1 MAKTYYR
8 ENTKLLKSLDD
19 FDHNYQKN
27 EVLQWCFSS
36 PFPSRFL
43 YYALSSRNF
52 EYIELCRFLITD
64 LSRVLQ
70 SQSMNYAANGQFYRG
85 MKVTNEG
92 LEKLI
97 KHTGKLI
104 CPNLRPVLFKISG
117 SSSVP
122 TGQGTAGLVVFDV
135 YTTFR
140 VKYINC
146 GPVSIVKLEL
156 ADEIGRNL
164 ARKYRMKYKS
174 ENILSLLDQFSAL
187 AKPPARLSPVRQLSL
202 PLTNVTSKMTA
213 EKVR

>member
-1 MAKTYYR
+1 LDLARSTDYR
-8 ENTKLLKSLDD
+8 PD
-19 FDHNYQKN
+19 
-27 EVLQWCFSS
+27 
-36 PFPSRFL
+36 
-43 YYALSSRNF
+43 
-52 EYIELCRFLITD
+52 
-64 LSRVLQ
+64 
-70 SQSMNYAANGQFYRG
+70 
-85 MKVTNEG
+85 
-92 LEKLI
+92 
-97 KHTGKLI
+97 
-104 CPNLRPVLFKISG
+104 LRPVLFKISG

-122 TGQGTAGLVVFDV
+122 IGQGTAGLVVFDV